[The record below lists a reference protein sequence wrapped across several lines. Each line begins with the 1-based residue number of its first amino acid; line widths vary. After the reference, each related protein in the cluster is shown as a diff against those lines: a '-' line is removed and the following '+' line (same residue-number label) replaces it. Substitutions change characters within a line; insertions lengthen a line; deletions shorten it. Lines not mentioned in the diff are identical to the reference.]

1 MTLPFV
7 EKRLLSLS
15 EYHKMAEVGILK
27 EDDRVELLYGEITQ
41 MSPITSEHAG
51 QVNQVVRTLQREL
64 SFKETIV
71 SVQNPISI
79 PDLRSEPEPDISV
92 LKFRKDLYRKK
103 HPLPEEVLLLIEVAV
118 TTLKTDRKIKAPL
131 YAQAGIPE
139 LWIITPLQAK
149 IEVYKNPKEG
159 EYRLREIYRA
169 GDKIVC
175 KSLAAEFDVAELL
188 G

>member
-1 MTLPFV
+1 MPSQL
-7 EKRLLSLS
+7 KRRTFNIS
-15 EYHKMAEVGILK
+15 EYHKMLQTGILK
-27 EDDRVELLYGEITQ
+27 EGERLELIHGEITEK
-41 MSPITSEHAG
+41 SPITSAHAG
-51 QVNQVVRTLQREL
+51 SINRIFRAL
-64 SFKETIV
+64 SKRLPFDRTIV

-92 LKFRKDLYRKK
+92 LKFRADFYEEK
-103 HPLPEEVLLLIEVAV
+103 HPVPAEVLLLIEVAV
-118 TTLKTDRKIKAPL
+118 TTLKTDQKIKAPL

-139 LWIITPLQAK
+139 LWIITPLQGK
-149 IEVYKNPKEG
+149 VEVYKNPKEG

-175 KSLAAEFDVAELL
+175 ENLAAKFDAAELL